1 MTDIKLIEELSNAY
15 GAPGF
20 EDDVIDVVLKHKGK
34 LKAKRD
40 NLKNL
45 YLYPDNYDDSK
56 PTVMLDAHL
65 DEVAFIVSYIDSNGL
80 LGIEMLGRWEWYN
93 VSAHLFVVRSR
104 NGDYVKGII
113 GSKPPHF
120 LTPEERENGLKMAD
134 LKVDVG
140 ATSRDEVIHSFG
152 IEVGAPIVP
161 YVQFD
166 YNENNKTMLGK
177 AFDNRLGCAAVID
190 TLKALENEDLPVN
203 VVGALASQ
211 EEVGL
216 RGATV
221 TVNRVD
227 PDFAI
232 VFEGTPSDDYAKPVE
247 LSQARMGHGP
257 QIRHKDSS
265 YIANEEWI
273 KLANKVS
280 ADNAISVQHAVRED
294 GGTNAGKIHLNN
306 LGVPVLVLG
315 VPSRYAHTH
324 HLFASFEDYTHTVNL
339 AVESIKTIDQKFL
352 DQFEIEFD

>member
-1 MTDIKLIEELSNAY
+1 MTDLKLIEELSNAY

-20 EDDVIDVVLKHKGK
+20 EDNVIDVVLKHKGN
-34 LKAKRD
+34 LKATRD

-45 YLYPDNYDDSK
+45 YLYPENYDESK

-93 VSAHLFVVRSR
+93 VSAHLFMVRDK
-104 NGDYVKGII
+104 NGQYVKGVI

-120 LTPEERENGLKMAD
+120 LTPEEREKGLSMAD
-134 LKVDVG
+134 LKVDIG
-140 ATSRDEVIHSFG
+140 ATSRDEVIDSFG

-161 YVQFD
+161 FVQFD
-166 YNENNKTMLGK
+166 YNEKNKTMLGK
-177 AFDNRLGCAAVID
+177 AFDNRLGCAAVIE
-190 TLKALENEDLPVN
+190 TLKALGNEDLPVN

-221 TVNRVD
+221 TANRVD
-227 PDFAI
+227 PKLAI
-232 VFEGTPSDDYAKPVE
+232 VFEGTPSDDYAKPIE
-247 LSQARMGHGP
+247 QSQGRMGYGP
-257 QIRHKDSS
+257 QVRHKDSS

-273 KLANKVS
+273 RLAKNVS
-280 ADNAISVQHAVRED
+280 AEKNIPIQHAVREG
-294 GGTNAGKIHLNN
+294 GGTNAGRIHLNN

-324 HLFASFEDYTHTVNL
+324 HLFASFEDFNNTVKL
-339 AVESIKTIDQKFL
+339 AVESVKAIDQTFL
-352 DQFEIEFD
+352 DRFEIEFI

>member
-1 MTDIKLIEELSNAY
+1 MADLKLIEALSNAY

-20 EDDVIDVVLKHKGK
+20 EDDVIEVVLKHKGK

-45 YLYPDNYDDSK
+45 YLYPENYDASK

-93 VSAHLFVVRSR
+93 VSAHLFMVRAK
-104 NGDYVKGII
+104 GGQYVKGII

-120 LTPEERENGLKMAD
+120 LTPEEREKGLKMTD
-134 LKVDVG
+134 LKVDIG
-140 ATSRDEVIHSFG
+140 ATSRDEVINAFG

-161 YVQFD
+161 HVQFD
-166 YNENNKTMLGK
+166 YNEGNQTMLGK
-177 AFDNRLGCAAVID
+177 AFDNRLGCAAVIE
-190 TLKALENEDLPVN
+190 TLKALENEELSVN
-203 VVGALASQ
+203 VIGALAAQ

-221 TVNRVD
+221 TAKRVD

-273 KLANKVS
+273 KLANHVS
-280 ADNAISVQHAVRED
+280 TANDIPVQHAVREG

-324 HLFASFEDYTHTVNL
+324 HLFASFNDYTDTVKL
-339 AVESIKTIDQKFL
+339 AVESIKAIDEPFL
-352 DQFEIEFD
+352 NQFEISYD

>member
-1 MTDIKLIEELSNAY
+1 MTDIKLIEALSNAP

-20 EDDVIDVVLKHKGK
+20 EDEVIDVVLKYKGS
-34 LKAKRD
+34 LKAKKD
-40 NLKNL
+40 SLKNL
-45 YLYPDNYDDSK
+45 YLYPKNYDASK
-56 PTVMLDAHL
+56 PTLMLDAHL
-65 DEVAFIVSYIDSNGL
+65 DEVGFIVSYIDHNGL

-93 VSAHLFVVRSR
+93 VSAHLFKVRNR
-104 NGDYVKGII
+104 DGQYIKGIV

-120 LTPEERENGLKMAD
+120 LTPEERDNGLTMKDMKLD
-134 LKVDVG
+134 IG
-140 ATSRDEVIHSFG
+140 ATSREEVMDTFG

-161 YVQFD
+161 DVTFD
-166 YNENNKTMLGK
+166 YNDKNQTMLGK
-177 AFDNRLGCAAVID
+177 AFDNRLGCAAVIE

-203 VVGALASQ
+203 VVGALAAQ

-221 TVNRVD
+221 TARRVD
-227 PDFAI
+227 PQLAI

-273 KLANKVS
+273 SLANKVS
-280 ADNAISVQHAVRED
+280 KTHAIPVQHAVREG
-294 GGTNAGKIHLNN
+294 GGTNAGRIHLNN

-324 HLFASFEDYTHTVNL
+324 HLFASFEDFNHTVQL
-339 AVESIKTIDQKFL
+339 AAESIKAIDQSFL
-352 DQFEIEFD
+352 DKFEVDFD